1 MTKTL
6 LLAVTYIGVTVDS
19 LFTSEFPV
27 VEGGVVDRKP
37 LPFRSAFSVFELFL
51 MDDWNRSLTLFFFL
65 FTSFFGSRFA
75 RTMNCFV
82 ILCPFFFFYL
92 FLYFGQN

>member
-27 VEGGVVDRKP
+27 VEGGVADRKAPPP
-37 LPFRSAFSVFELFL
+37 LPLSVFCL
-51 MDDWNRSLTLFFFL
+51 
-65 FTSFFGSRFA
+65 
-75 RTMNCFV
+75 
-82 ILCPFFFFYL
+82 
-92 FLYFGQN
+92 